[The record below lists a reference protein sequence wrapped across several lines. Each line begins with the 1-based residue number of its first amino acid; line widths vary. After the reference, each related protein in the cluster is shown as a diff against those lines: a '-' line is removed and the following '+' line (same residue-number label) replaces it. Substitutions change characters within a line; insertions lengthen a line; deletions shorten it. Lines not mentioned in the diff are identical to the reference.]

1 MTHLTMD
8 QLLAL
13 REPGLEPGT
22 GTARRHLEACPV
34 CQAESDRLHQR
45 VARLRA
51 LPTLRPSRNRL
62 PEIRRTLQSERR
74 QRLVR
79 WGALGGLAAA
89 AALTAILLIPRTTA
103 LENGPRG
110 DPLTL
115 DPGMEL
121 QLAKLRS
128 RELEAALSDL
138 NFDARSL
145 DGRTATMAARLEDQ
159 LGLLD
164 HRIQVTGQLAT
175 APPQRM
181 GEELKL
187 WRERVGLLGAL
198 MDVHLTRARYAGL

>member
-13 REPGLEPGT
+13 REPGLEPGANA
-22 GTARRHLEACPV
+22 ARSHLDTCAI

-51 LPTLRPSRNRL
+51 LPTLRPSRSRL
-62 PEIRRTLQSERR
+62 PDIRRTLQIDRR
-74 QRLVR
+74 RRLIR
-79 WGALGGLAAA
+79 WGTLGGLAAA
-89 AALTAILLIPRTTA
+89 ASLAAVLLVPRAGGTAATA
-103 LENGPRG
+103 G
-110 DPLTL
+110 DPA
-115 DPGMEL
+115 DPLAEL

-128 RELEAALSDL
+128 QELETALSELDF
-138 NFDARSL
+138 NVRSL
-145 DGRTATMAARLEDQ
+145 DGRTATLAARLEDQ

-164 HRIQVTGQLAT
+164 HRIQLTGQLVTPA
-175 APPQRM
+175 PQRM

-198 MDVHLTRARYAGL
+198 MDIHLTRARYAGL